1 VYVSIAV
8 ASVCERLAREH
19 PLEGLGADQALRIGA
34 EEWRSNA
41 LASVSVAVF
50 QPCGSPP
57 HPLWGGGSTGR
68 RLDQVAVSSESSL
81 KGDADTLRVER
92 PAINVR
98 RISVSR
104 WYAGR
109 IREGYRPHPRHWEVL
124 AELAGVVLGGK
135 NLPKA

>member
-1 VYVSIAV
+1 
-8 ASVCERLAREH
+8 
-19 PLEGLGADQALRIGA
+19 
-34 EEWRSNA
+34 
-41 LASVSVAVF
+41 
-50 QPCGSPP
+50 
-57 HPLWGGGSTGR
+57 
-68 RLDQVAVSSESSL
+68 VAVSSESSL